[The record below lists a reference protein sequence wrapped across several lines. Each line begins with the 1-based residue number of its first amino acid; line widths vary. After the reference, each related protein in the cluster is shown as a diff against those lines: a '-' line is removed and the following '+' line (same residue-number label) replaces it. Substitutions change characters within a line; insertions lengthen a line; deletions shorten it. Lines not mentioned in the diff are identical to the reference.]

1 MIQENEIPKKMPLII
16 ALCLVLV
23 IIFLMYG
30 CSSHKDAVTTETQN
44 QAETPAGVDM
54 AADNANVPLTPDQ
67 AKTATKEI
75 RYIYTH
81 DTKPAYTIVTTGAEA
96 VNRSESARKT
106 AGADFAIVTNKQNP
120 EANTDL
126 NTIPAAAKVEL
137 NQYNV
142 QAYKK
147 ELHTIEVSPGI
158 DGNGK
163 TGVAEIGYIE
173 QFKISKDGKYI
184 GIGVSYNIDEH
195 KTMAKIAYTW

>member
-1 MIQENEIPKKMPLII
+1 MIQGNEIPKKVPLII
-16 ALCLVLV
+16 ALCLALV

-30 CSSHKDAVTTETQN
+30 CGGNKDTVTTETQE

-67 AKTATKEI
+67 AKTAAKEI

-81 DTKPAYTIVTTGAEA
+81 DTKPEYTIATTGAKAADQSEA
-96 VNRSESARKT
+96 ACKT
-106 AGADFAIVTNKQNP
+106 SGADFAIVTNKQNP
-120 EANTDL
+120 EASTDL
-126 NTIPAAAKVEL
+126 NAISDATRVEL

-147 ELHTIEVSPGI
+147 ELHTIEVSPNI
-158 DGNGK
+158 DGGGK
-163 TGVAEIGYIE
+163 AGVAEIGYIE

-184 GIGVSYNIDEH
+184 GLGVSYNIDEH
-195 KTMAKIAYTW
+195 KTMAKVTYTW

>member
-1 MIQENEIPKKMPLII
+1 MIQGNEIPKKVPLII

-30 CSSHKDAVTTETQN
+30 CGGNKDTVTTETQE

-67 AKTATKEI
+67 AKTAAKEI

-81 DTKPAYTIVTTGAEA
+81 DTKPEYTIVTTGAKAADQSEA
-96 VNRSESARKT
+96 ACKT
-106 AGADFAIVTNKQNP
+106 SGADFAIVTNKQNP

-147 ELHTIEVSPGI
+147 ELHTIEVSPNI
-158 DGNGK
+158 DGSGK
-163 TGVAEIGYIE
+163 AGVAEIGYIE

>member
-67 AKTATKEI
+67 AKTAAKEI

-81 DTKPAYTIVTTGAEA
+81 DTKPEYTIATTGAKAADQSEA
-96 VNRSESARKT
+96 ACKT
-106 AGADFAIVTNKQNP
+106 SGADFAIVTNKQNP
-120 EANTDL
+120 EASTDL
-126 NTIPAAAKVEL
+126 NAISDATRVEL

-173 QFKISKDGKYI
+173 QFKISKDGKYPCLL
-184 GIGVSYNIDEH
+184 E
-195 KTMAKIAYTW
+195 

>member
-1 MIQENEIPKKMPLII
+1 MIQGNEIPKKVPLII

-30 CSSHKDAVTTETQN
+30 CGGNKDTVTTETQE

-67 AKTATKEI
+67 AKTAAKEI

-81 DTKPAYTIVTTGAEA
+81 DTKPEYTIATTGAKAADQSEA
-96 VNRSESARKT
+96 ACKT
-106 AGADFAIVTNKQNP
+106 SGADFAIVTNKQNP
-120 EANTDL
+120 EASTDF
-126 NTIPAAAKVEL
+126 NAISDATRVEL

-147 ELHTIEVSPGI
+147 ELHTIEVSPNI
-158 DGNGK
+158 DGSGK
-163 TGVAEIGYIE
+163 AGVAEIGYIE

-184 GIGVSYNIDEH
+184 GLGVSYNIDEH
-195 KTMAKIAYTW
+195 KTMAKVTYTW

>member
-1 MIQENEIPKKMPLII
+1 MIQGNEIPKKVPLII

-30 CSSHKDAVTTETQN
+30 CGGNKDIVTTETQE

-67 AKTATKEI
+67 AKTAAKEI

-81 DTKPAYTIVTTGAEA
+81 DTKPEYTIATTGAKAADQSEA
-96 VNRSESARKT
+96 ACKT
-106 AGADFAIVTNKQNP
+106 SGADFAIVTNKQNP
-120 EANTDL
+120 EASTDL
-126 NTIPAAAKVEL
+126 NAISDATRVEL

-147 ELHTIEVSPGI
+147 ELYTIEVSPNI
-158 DGNGK
+158 DGGGK
-163 TGVAEIGYIE
+163 AGVAEIGYIE

-184 GIGVSYNIDEH
+184 GLGVSYNIDEH
-195 KTMAKIAYTW
+195 KTMAKVTYTW

>member
-1 MIQENEIPKKMPLII
+1 MIQGNEIPKKVPLII

-106 AGADFAIVTNKQNP
+106 SGADFAIVTNKQNP
-120 EANTDL
+120 EASTDF
-126 NTIPAAAKVEL
+126 NAISDATRVEL

-147 ELHTIEVSPGI
+147 ELHTIEVSPNI
-158 DGNGK
+158 DGSGK
-163 TGVAEIGYIE
+163 AGVAEIGYIE

-184 GIGVSYNIDEH
+184 GLGVSYNIDEH
-195 KTMAKIAYTW
+195 KTMAKVTYTW

>member
-1 MIQENEIPKKMPLII
+1 MIQGNEIPKKVPLII

-30 CSSHKDAVTTETQN
+30 CGGNKDTVTTETQE
-44 QAETPAGVDM
+44 QEETPAGVDM

-67 AKTATKEI
+67 AKTAAKEI

-81 DTKPAYTIVTTGAEA
+81 DTKPEYTIATTGAKAADQSEA
-96 VNRSESARKT
+96 ACKT
-106 AGADFAIVTNKQNP
+106 SGADFAIVTNKQNP
-120 EANTDL
+120 EASTDL
-126 NTIPAAAKVEL
+126 NAISDATRVEL

-147 ELHTIEVSPGI
+147 ELHTIEVSPNI
-158 DGNGK
+158 DGSGK
-163 TGVAEIGYIE
+163 AGVAEIGYIE

-184 GIGVSYNIDEH
+184 GLGVSYNIDEH
-195 KTMAKIAYTW
+195 KTMAKVTYTW

>member
-1 MIQENEIPKKMPLII
+1 MIQGNEIPKKVPLII

-30 CSSHKDAVTTETQN
+30 CGGNKDTVTTETQE

-67 AKTATKEI
+67 AKTAAKEI

-81 DTKPAYTIVTTGAEA
+81 DTKPEYTIATTGAKAADQSEA
-96 VNRSESARKT
+96 ACKT
-106 AGADFAIVTNKQNP
+106 SGADFAIVTNKQNP
-120 EANTDL
+120 EASTDL
-126 NTIPAAAKVEL
+126 NAISDATRVEL

-147 ELHTIEVSPGI
+147 ELHTIEVSPNI
-158 DGNGK
+158 DGSGK
-163 TGVAEIGYIE
+163 AGVAEIGYIE
-173 QFKISKDGKYI
+173 QFKSSKDGKYI
-184 GIGVSYNIDEH
+184 GLGVSYNIDEH

>member
-1 MIQENEIPKKMPLII
+1 MIQGNEIPKKVPLII

-30 CSSHKDAVTTETQN
+30 CGGNKDTVTTETQE

-67 AKTATKEI
+67 AKTAAKEI

-81 DTKPAYTIVTTGAEA
+81 DTKPEYTIATTGAKAADQSEA
-96 VNRSESARKT
+96 ACKT
-106 AGADFAIVTNKQNP
+106 SGADFAIVTNKQNP
-120 EANTDL
+120 EASTDL
-126 NTIPAAAKVEL
+126 NAISDATRVEL

-147 ELHTIEVSPGI
+147 ELHTIEVSPNI
-158 DGNGK
+158 DGSGK
-163 TGVAEIGYIE
+163 AGVAEIGYIE

-184 GIGVSYNIDEH
+184 GLGVSYNIDEH
-195 KTMAKIAYTW
+195 KTMAKVTYTW